1 MPQLKLN
8 FASEKMSMIPTIA
21 HLALILCVLG
31 YVTAYQQN
39 CQPNGGYVSI
49 CYKLLSYLFYNY
61 NII

>member
-49 CYKLLSYLFYNY
+49 
-61 NII
+61 